1 MTSSEWD
8 GHAHWLLLLEFMN
21 NFLLL
26 PLNLHMGVLVLHS
39 DGEKDVG
46 PLGQS

>member
-21 NFLLL
+21 NLLLL
-26 PLNLHMGVLVLHS
+26 PPDLHMGVLGLHS
-39 DGEKDVG
+39 HGAKDVG